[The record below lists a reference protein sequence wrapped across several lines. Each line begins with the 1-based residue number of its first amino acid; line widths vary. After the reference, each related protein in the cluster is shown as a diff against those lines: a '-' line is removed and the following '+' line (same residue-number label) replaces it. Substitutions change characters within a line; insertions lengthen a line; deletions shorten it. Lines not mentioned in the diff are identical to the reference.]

1 MSFNITPTWSATWG
15 TNYDF
20 QAQAFASH
28 TVGLQRDLHD
38 WRSTFAFTKAP
49 NGNFAF
55 SFFVALKAQ
64 PDLKFDYDK
73 QTYRPVST
81 R

>member
-1 MSFNITPTWSATWG
+1 MSFNITPKWSGTWG

-20 QAQAFASH
+20 QAKQFGSH
-28 TVGLQRDLHD
+28 SVTLQRQLHD
-38 WRSTFAFTKAP
+38 WNAVFSFNQAQ

-55 SFFVALKAQ
+55 SFFIALTAQ

-73 QTYRPVST
+73 QTYRPIT